1 MAQDDVGGRLIEV
14 LTQLD
19 ELSGTLTVDEAI
31 SELDEA
37 TLQVFWRDWPN
48 INAWAATIWG
58 RLNEDLARPA
68 RPPDSA
74 IDEVAG
80 GGWVPGRYPVAH
92 TLSNCHR
99 HAPLLST
106 TYALS

>member
-1 MAQDDVGGRLIEV
+1 MAQDDVGDRLIEA

-31 SELDEA
+31 SDLDES

-48 INAWAATIWG
+48 INAWAAAIWR

-68 RPPDSA
+68 RPPDSDL
-74 IDEVAG
+74 DEVG
-80 GGWVPGRYPVAH
+80 GSG
-92 TLSNCHR
+92 
-99 HAPLLST
+99 
-106 TYALS
+106 